1 LRSDKTVGA
10 LLYLGSDGQCILLV
24 DTVMAVFVVYYYN
37 VWRSDRRW
45 VFFSTQGQMHNTF

>member
-1 LRSDKTVGA
+1 MGA
-10 LLYLGSDGQCILLV
+10 LLYVGSDGQCILLV